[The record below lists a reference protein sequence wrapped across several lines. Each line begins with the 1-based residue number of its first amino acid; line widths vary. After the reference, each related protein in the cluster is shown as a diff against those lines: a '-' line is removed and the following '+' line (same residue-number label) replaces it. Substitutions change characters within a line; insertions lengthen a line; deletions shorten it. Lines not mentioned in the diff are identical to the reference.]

1 MVAIAIDGPAGAGK
15 STIARALAQELDYIY
30 VDTGA
35 LYRAIGLYATAHEA
49 QLDSPQQVGCLLP
62 DIKLDL
68 RQIEG
73 IQHVFMNGYDVSEEI
88 RQPEISMA
96 ASKVSALPEVRQ
108 FLFALQQNLAM
119 ENNVVMDGRDIGT
132 VVLPAAQV
140 KIFLTATPE
149 ERARRRY
156 RELCE
161 KGLQVDYDQLLAEV
175 KQRDHNDATRAIAP
189 LKQAADAVLVDT
201 TEDTLEQAVQ
211 RIVQIVKEKLQ
222 DVL

>member
-161 KGLQVDYDQLLAEV
+161 KGMQVDYDQLLAEV